1 MRSNLALSA
10 TLALLMLAQVRNA
23 AAQQNLIMVDYSMAF
38 PLGGLEEYI
47 AKNTWRGFA
56 AGYRY
61 MADDNM
67 AVGIDLDWHHF
78 FERKDQ
84 ASFTL
89 ETATFKGTQYRYNN
103 NFAMTAQWDYVFN
116 EGGDLRPYLG
126 VGAGAMYIRRVFDV
140 GLYRFETDDWQFVVQ
155 PEFGVSMYLSNGTAL
170 NLSANYFSGFKSKRL
185 DGQSY
190 ASINLGL
197 IFATD

>member
-89 ETATFKGTQYRYNN
+89 ETATFTGTQYRYNN

-116 EGGDLRPYLG
+116 EVAICDRTWAWVPGPCTSGGS
-126 VGAGAMYIRRVFDV
+126 
-140 GLYRFETDDWQFVVQ
+140 
-155 PEFGVSMYLSNGTAL
+155 SMWGSTA
-170 NLSANYFSGFKSKRL
+170 SKRMI
-185 DGQSY
+185 GS
-190 ASINLGL
+190 SWSSRSSV
-197 IFATD
+197 